1 VRAGFVP
8 AHVGKIEIQGDE
20 QPALGRKAHRSGTS
34 SSSQSSALKRDDG
47 VPLPLA
53 GNVLQATS
61 SIGEDLQYD
70 DQEHRTPQRVSLHE
84 QTMANAAALTCGNRD
99 LIWHPVSDGR

>member
-47 VPLPLA
+47 VPLALV
-53 GNVLQATS
+53 GNVLQGTS
-61 SIGEDLQYD
+61 SIGEDLQAD
-70 DQEHRTPQRVSLHE
+70 DQAHRTSQRVSLH
-84 QTMANAAALTCGNRD
+84 
-99 LIWHPVSDGR
+99 